1 MSRTTPDDFFVK
13 KAKKN
18 FQPFS
23 QAREITPEAG
33 KKSPL
38 FLKFFQTGC
47 NKEYVRWRLRRM
59 VESLGFRALTF
70 LLIILDVI
78 IVTIDLINNPEKL
91 QMNGYQIVDLI
102 ITVWFVAELILR

>member
-1 MSRTTPDDFFVK
+1 
-13 KAKKN
+13 
-18 FQPFS
+18 
-23 QAREITPEAG
+23 
-33 KKSPL
+33 
-38 FLKFFQTGC
+38 
-47 NKEYVRWRLRRM
+47 M